1 MKFGMLYELQLPK
14 PWDEEAELRLIE
26 EATEQIVL
34 ADQIGVDHAWAVEH
48 HFLEEYSIVRRQMSF
63 SLHWLPRPNAS
74 ELDLVSDK

>member
-34 ADQIGVDHAWAVEH
+34 ADKIGIDHAWAVEH
-48 HFLEEYSIVRRQMSF
+48 HFLEEYSHCS
-63 SLHWLPRPNAS
+63 AS
-74 ELDLVSDK
+74 DVFLAS

>member
-34 ADQIGVDHAWAVEH
+34 ADQIGVDHAW
-48 HFLEEYSIVRRQMSF
+48 VRNRQV
-63 SLHWLPRPNAS
+63 RIC
-74 ELDLVSDK
+74 